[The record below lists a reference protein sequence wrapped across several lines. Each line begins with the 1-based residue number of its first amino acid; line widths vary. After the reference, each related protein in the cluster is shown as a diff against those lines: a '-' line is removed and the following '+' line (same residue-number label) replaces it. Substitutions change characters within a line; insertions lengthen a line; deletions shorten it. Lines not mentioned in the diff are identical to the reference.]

1 MSGEPAT
8 QLVGERLLSGHR
20 GAVAHQLNRPVSLAD
35 PIWED
40 LQVISGE
47 LHVEAPTEVDAMGDR
62 LRQCMQQWP
71 RGGLKDT
78 ETIDRLEFMRKARGL
93 AVPFEISHDSIDP
106 RMIAAANW
114 VAATP
119 SAEVIAW
126 REAAVV
132 SFEKRG
138 ITLRDMGCCD
148 AWFHNANKDVQRVAR
163 RINGP
168 LAEWVVQRSKYKDPL
183 SVQLFRTG
191 AKASG
196 KLACSGACYCCF
208 QSQAPF
214 ALASLCFSN
223 SLFARRRC
231 TKRI

>member
-1 MSGEPAT
+1 MRRSNNSSFVVAVLQYFRRTSHAASKGTAAKWP
-8 QLVGERLLSGHR
+8 SR
-20 GAVAHQLNRPVSLAD
+20 GGSPPIEQAASLAD

-40 LQVISGE
+40 SQEISGE
-47 LHVEAPTEVDAMGDR
+47 LHVEAPTEVNAMGDR
-62 LRQCMQQWP
+62 LRQWMQQWLR
-71 RGGLKDT
+71 RGLNGA
-78 ETIDRLEFMRKARGL
+78 ETIDRLEFMRKARGS

-106 RMIAAANW
+106 RMVAAANW

-132 SFEKRG
+132 PFEKRG
-138 ITLRDMGCCD
+138 LTLRDMGCCD

-168 LAEWVVQRSKYKDPL
+168 LAERVVKSSKYKDPL
-183 SVQLFRTG
+183 TVQLFRTG

-196 KLACSGACYCCF
+196 KLACSGAWLL
-208 QSQAPF
+208 SVAS
-214 ALASLCFSN
+214 ALRFGFTL
-223 SLFARRRC
+223 LF
-231 TKRI
+231 